1 MRSRDGML
9 SAPELPWWPTSGA
22 SPSWSEPSPVGR
34 PGRRDERRRHE
45 PTPEGAVLVDLSGG
59 YMTHAIGPDTSP
71 RPLVSPFAFPAEEY
85 EQRVARARQA
95 MDGAGLDALLLSDD
109 RNFFYFTG
117 AGGATPRE
125 DKARPQF
132 VVVPLVGEIAVLS
145 SHARAIP
152 FRESSWVSDLRT
164 YDDLRPDVV
173 RTALA
178 DLVRRTVPRART
190 LGFELG
196 YEQRLGMP
204 VSDYEALRS
213 EFREC
218 KFMDASSLLWELRMV
233 KSDAELSRIERAVQI
248 TDQAFAAVLP
258 SLRPAL
264 TEREIAGRRQAEMAS
279 RGASTSW
286 ILIQTG
292 TYDRGGLVPRDR
304 PVQAGEMVWV
314 DMGANVL
321 GYWADFC
328 RAAVLGHPTAHQ
340 RQRQAAIREIT
351 QMGIE
356 TVRPGITV
364 ADVAR
369 VCAREMARRDLPFN
383 TWGVR
388 YGHGLGLQVTEP
400 PHVAEYDETV
410 IVPGMTLT
418 LEPGT
423 CTEEGRFQ
431 IEENLTVTNSGA
443 RYLSQSP
450 RDLIEI
456 PR

>member
-1 MRSRDGML
+1 M
-9 SAPELPWWPTSGA
+9 AA
-22 SPSWSEPSPVGR
+22 
-34 PGRRDERRRHE
+34 
-45 PTPEGAVLVDLSGG
+45 
-59 YMTHAIGPDTSP
+59 
-71 RPLVSPFAFPAEEY
+71 
-85 EQRVARARQA
+85 AR
-95 MDGAGLDALLLSDD
+95 LDALLLTDD
-109 RNFFYFTG
+109 RNVFYVTG

-132 VVVPLVGEIAVLS
+132 VLVPLVGQVTPLV

-152 FRESSWVSDLRT
+152 FRESSWVPDLRT
-164 YDDLRPDVV
+164 YDGLGTDVV

-178 DLVRRTVPRART
+178 DLVQEAAPRART
-190 LGFELG
+190 LGLELG
-196 YEQRLGMP
+196 YEQRLGMS
-204 VSDYEALRS
+204 VADYEALRAR
-213 EFREC
+213 FPDRQ
-218 KFMDASSLLWELRMV
+218 FVDASRLLWELRMV
-233 KSDAELSRIERAVQI
+233 KSAAELARLQRAVEI

-258 SLRPAL
+258 TLRPGL
-264 TEREIAGRRQAEMAS
+264 TEREITGRLQAEMAS

-286 ILIQTG
+286 ILIQSG

-328 RAAVLGHPTAHQ
+328 RAAVLGPPTARQ
-340 RQRQAAIREIT
+340 RQRQADIAEIT
-351 QMGIE
+351 RLGIE
-356 TVRPGITV
+356 AVRPGVPV

-369 VCAREMARRDLPFN
+369 LCAREMGRRRLPFN

-400 PHVAEYDETV
+400 PHVAEYDDTV

-423 CTEEGRFQ
+423 CTVEGRFQ
-431 IEENLTVTNSGA
+431 IEENLAVTASGV

-450 RDLIEI
+450 RDLVEVAA
-456 PR
+456 

>member
-1 MRSRDGML
+1 M
-9 SAPELPWWPTSGA
+9 T
-22 SPSWSEPSPVGR
+22 PV
-34 PGRRDERRRHE
+34 P
-45 PTPEGAVLVDLSGG
+45 
-59 YMTHAIGPDTSP
+59 GPDTRP

-85 EQRVARARQA
+85 EHRVARARQA
-95 MDGAGLDALLLSDD
+95 MDEAGLDALLLSDD
-109 RNFFYFTG
+109 RNFFYVTG

-132 VVVPLVGEIAVLS
+132 VLVPLVGEVAVLI
-145 SHARAIP
+145 SHARAVP
-152 FRESSWVSDLRT
+152 FRESSWVAELHT
-164 YDDLRPDVV
+164 YDSLGTDVV

-178 DLVRRTVPRART
+178 NFVRRTIPRAKT

-204 VSDYEALRS
+204 VADYLALQAQ
-213 EFREC
+213 FPEC
-218 KFMDASSLLWELRMV
+218 KFVDASRVLWRLRMV
-233 KSDAELSRIERAVQI
+233 KSASELARIERAIQI

-258 SLRPAL
+258 TLRPGL
-264 TEREIAGRRQAEMAS
+264 TEREIAGRLQAEMGA

-286 ILIQTG
+286 VLIQSG
-292 TYDRGGLVPRDR
+292 TYDRGGLIARDR

-328 RAAVLGHPTAHQ
+328 RAAVLGPPTAHQ
-340 RQRQAAIREIT
+340 RRIQTHIREIT

-369 VCAREMARRDLPFN
+369 VCAREMGRRGLPFN

-388 YGHGLGLQVTEP
+388 YGHGLGLQTTEP
-400 PHVAEYDETV
+400 PHVAEYDDTV
-410 IVPGMTLT
+410 IEPGMTLT

-423 CTEEGRFQ
+423 CTAEGRFQ
-431 IEENLTVTNSGA
+431 IEENLTVTASGA
-443 RYLSQSP
+443 RCLSQSP
-450 RDLIEI
+450 RDLIEN
-456 PR
+456 PA